1 MKFYERCKV
10 LTALL
15 QLKGRPSVNV
25 HLIDVMSLILCEF
38 VDRAHA
44 STSSDLFTNLLPL
57 SLSRNFVPLAR
68 TEHPLPPRVDF
79 KIKASKVVVRPDL
92 ECTSRNLIAEEVFR
106 DTCETSI
113 GILSLKS

>member
-1 MKFYERCKV
+1 MKFYERSKV

-25 HLIDVMSLILCEF
+25 HLIDVMSFILCEF

-44 STSSDLFTNLLPL
+44 STSSDLFTNLLPP

-68 TEHPLPPRVDF
+68 AEHPLPPRVDF
-79 KIKASKVVVRPDL
+79 KIKASEIVARPDF

-113 GILSLKS
+113 CILSLKS